1 LKSKGLKRKYQTI
14 VGGAPVTQRWAD
26 WIGADAYAEDAGE
39 AVRKA
44 TQLLGMKV
52 ILLTEV
58 ALRKKVIAL
67 WM

>member
-1 LKSKGLKRKYQTI
+1 VDR
-14 VGGAPVTQRWAD
+14 
-26 WIGADAYAEDAGE
+26 IGADAYAEDACE
-39 AVRKA
+39 AVKKA
-44 TQLLGMKV
+44 KQLLGMKV

>member
-1 LKSKGLKRKYQTI
+1 MA
-14 VGGAPVTQRWAD
+14 GGAPGTQRWAD
-26 WIGADAYAEDAGE
+26 RIEADAYAEDAGE
-39 AVRKA
+39 AVKKVK
-44 TQLLGMKV
+44 QLLGMKV